1 MKPLFVQLST
11 RKQYADVTF
20 VTIDADETPVLI
32 GDNRVDSFPTFKF
45 FRNSA
50 EEDLPVVGA
59 DIDEIEAKIRANL

>member
-1 MKPLFVQLST
+1 M
-11 RKQYADVTF
+11 
-20 VTIDADETPVLI
+20 

-59 DIDEIEAKIRANL
+59 DITEVQSRIDALL